1 MEGLRQSLAE
11 APRGHHCVVCRWPK
25 QAQAVLAW
33 LAPALDLPDGTVR
46 IGHNMGFVFG
56 PGVTVTNAQ
65 QVKGLEFDSVTV
77 IDATAAHY
85 PDNDVGRRNLYTV
98 LTRAKDRLRLVSTQA
113 TTSLLDAAIARGLL
127 AEVRVG
133 ALAPVAF
140 TPEEDDP
147 F

>member
-1 MEGLRQSLAE
+1 M
-11 APRGHHCVVCRWPK
+11 
-25 QAQAVLAW
+25 
-33 LAPALDLPDGTVR
+33 
-46 IGHNMGFVFG
+46 
-56 PGVTVTNAQ
+56 
-65 QVKGLEFDSVTV
+65 
-77 IDATAAHY
+77 IDPTAAHY

-113 TTSLLDAAIARGLL
+113 TTPLLDAAVAAGLL